1 MGRHMDIERQFED
14 LGVDAIT
21 GVKLMQLT
29 GISPDDFIDPIRFLR
44 FKDVINFFKD
54 IPDKEYLINR
64 VLLGKVVDKL
74 DHLWGYTQ
82 LLQQRATTENHI
94 KELSENLDK
103 VKFMPKAETD
113 ALKFEQELGNAQG
126 ELSKIVDHMAAYEK

>member
-1 MGRHMDIERQFED
+1 MDIERQFED

-29 GISPDDFIDPIRFLR
+29 GISSDDFIDPVRFMR
-44 FKDVINFFKD
+44 FKDVIGFFKD

-82 LLQQRATTENHI
+82 LLQQRASTENRI

-103 VKFMPKAETD
+103 VKFMPEAEAD
-113 ALKFEQELGNAQG
+113 ALKFEQELVMVHG
-126 ELSKIVDHMAAYEK
+126 ELSKIIDHMVAYEK